1 MRKSHLRF
9 PAFAVALLL
18 LQTLLPAR
26 WSWAE
31 QQTPSSDQPPAPSQ
45 QQTTQQQQPTTQQPQ
60 DQTAPEAG
68 GPGSDNGPIAIPKKT
83 NAPPPPPPPE
93 TTVKNPP
100 GLNNYSLRVDVPV
113 VNVDVGVL
121 TEKTHQFIPNLKQDN
136 FRVFEDGVAQDIVAF
151 HQVKAPI
158 TAVLLVEFAANSYNF
173 IYDMWNSAL
182 AFTQQLRPD
191 DYIAVVT
198 YDMHTTILTD
208 FTQNKMM
215 IQQAV
220 QSLTMPTWRETNLF
234 DALYETLDR
243 LSRIEGRK
251 YVILVSSGVDTFSKI
266 TLDKCLQKIK
276 ETPNVTIFSI
286 ATGGAGMM
294 GGGGFASGRM
304 NSIGML
310 QAENQLNSFAR
321 MTGGMYFEPR
331 FTAELPD
338 DFTAINESIRNQYQI
353 TYKPSNAKMDGTYR
367 RIRVELVDQEGHP
380 LRMQDE
386 KHKPLKYDVIAR
398 DGYKAKQQVE

>member
-1 MRKSHLRF
+1 MRESRLRL
-9 PAFAVALLL
+9 PALTAAALLL

-26 WSWAE
+26 LSWAQ
-31 QQTPSSDQPPAPSQ
+31 QQTPPNN
-45 QQTTQQQQPTTQQPQ
+45 QQTQPQQQQQQPA

-68 GPGSDNGPIAIPKKT
+68 GPGSDNGPIAIPKKA
-83 NAPPPPPPPE
+83 APPPPPPEPK
-93 TTVKNPP
+93 VKNPP

-113 VNVDVGVL
+113 VDVDVNVIA
-121 TEKTHQFIPNLKQDN
+121 EKTHQFIPNLKQQN
-136 FRVFEDGVAQDIVAF
+136 FRIFEDGVPQDIAGF

-173 IYDMWNSAL
+173 IYDMWNSAF

-191 DYIAVVT
+191 DYIAAVT

-215 IQQAV
+215 IQDAIR
-220 QSLTMPTWRETNLF
+220 SLQIPTWQETNLF

-243 LSRIEGRK
+243 LSRIDGRK
-251 YVILVSSGVDTFSKI
+251 YIILISSGRDTFSKI

-304 NSIGML
+304 NNITML
-310 QAENQLNSFAR
+310 QAQNQLQSFAR

-338 DFTAINESIRNQYQI
+338 DFTDINNSIRNQYQI
-353 TYKPSNAKMDGTYR
+353 TYKPSNARMDGSWR
-367 RIRVELVDQEGHP
+367 RIRVELVDDEGHP

-386 KHKPLKYDVIAR
+386 KHKPVKYDIIAR